1 MLPLAMLLSLQA
13 GLSAKQPAYF
23 ALVFIGLLII
33 GGIGWLIAA
42 VLGFARARAFGAS
55 TRWFSFAAVC
65 LLIYHIQF
73 LLLGF
78 LAVAGRQQGDLD
90 AVLAFGAFFN
100 VFVVIGAF
108 CAIMG
113 FVRLTNP
120 R

>member
-1 MLPLAMLLSLQA
+1 MPLATLLLLQA

-42 VLGFARARAFGAS
+42 VLGFGRARAFWAS

-73 LLLGF
+73 FLLGF
-78 LAVAGRQQGDLD
+78 VTFIGGQL
-90 AVLAFGAFFN
+90 N
-100 VFVVIGAF
+100 VFVSVLQFG
-108 CAIMG
+108 G
-113 FVRLTNP
+113 FLNVFFV
-120 R
+120 